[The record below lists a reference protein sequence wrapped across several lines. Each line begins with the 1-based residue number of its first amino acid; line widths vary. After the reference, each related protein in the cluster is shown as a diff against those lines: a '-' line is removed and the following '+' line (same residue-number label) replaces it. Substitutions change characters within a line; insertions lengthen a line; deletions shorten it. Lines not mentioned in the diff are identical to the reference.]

1 MIEEIKDS
9 ISKDF
14 NNLSFDLE
22 NWNEVLKDSSD
33 VSVFHLESSIEY
45 YVAYYKG
52 INISFLLYEN
62 NTPLAVFPLFAY
74 KDNNQWIMSTNGEGI
89 IGPLFVQETPKKL
102 RKRLEKQIVEI
113 LYIISNKLKIEK
125 ARFFE
130 PNLILSSWYLLWLE
144 NNYKD
149 FLKYQLAI
157 DLRKSIEDIRLGFR
171 KSYKPLVNKALKEWE
186 IEVCDKDNDKIFEEF
201 RLLHLEAAGKETR
214 TRDSWDIQKE
224 QIKNKEAF
232 LVTVRDEGELIG
244 AGFFNYTKDM
254 GMYSVAAYKRELF
267 DRPIGHAVQMLA
279 IEKLK
284 ELGCKTYYLGQKA
297 TSGIS
302 TDKEISISYFKEG
315 FAGHIVAQPNL
326 EVTI

>member
-1 MIEEIKDS
+1 MIEEIKNS

-14 NNLSFDLE
+14 SNLSFDLK
-22 NWNEVLKDSSD
+22 NWKEILKDSSE

-45 YVAYYKG
+45 YAAYYEG
-52 INISFLLYEN
+52 INISFLLHEN
-62 NTPLAVFPLFAY
+62 NTPLALLPLFAY
-74 KDNNQWIMSTNGEGI
+74 KEENQWIISTNGEGI
-89 IGPLFVQETPKKL
+89 IGPLFVQDTPKKL
-102 RKRLEKQIVEI
+102 RKRLEKQIIEI
-113 LYIISNKLKIEK
+113 LYIIFNKLKIEK
-125 ARFFE
+125 VRFFE

-144 NNYKD
+144 KNYKD

-171 KSYKPLVNKALKEWE
+171 KSYKPLVNKALREWQ
-186 IEVCDKDNDKIFEEF
+186 IRVCDKDNDQIFEEF
-201 RLLHLEAAGKETR
+201 RLLHLEVAGKETR
-214 TRDSWDIQKE
+214 NRESWAIQKK

-232 LVTVRDEGELIG
+232 LVTVRDEEELIG
-244 AGFFNYTKDM
+244 AGFFNYTRDI

-267 DRPIGHAVQMLA
+267 DRPIGHAVQMIA

-302 TDKEISISYFKEG
+302 TDKEISISHFKEG
-315 FAGHIVAQPNL
+315 FASHIVAQPNL